1 MCRQQS
7 SRRIEEEFTTP
18 FTIEDENKNS
28 AKTREVAT
36 QTDLFESKEADIQ
49 TDASDVITLIKQ
61 YETKIEE
68 LKSEIE
74 RISKKND
81 CLQSKLFSIDRF
93 CAKDS
98 TISFCTSLPNN
109 NVLMEIY
116 NYLDPGEQGE
126 NVRYYIYSK
135 SAVPPDICDQ
145 GKGVNKTK
153 KGRPRLLRLID
164 EYFLVLCRLRQGFL
178 EEHLGHLFHMSTP
191 TVSRIVMT

>member
-81 CLQSKLFSIDRF
+81 CLQS
-93 CAKDS
+93 
-98 TISFCTSLPNN
+98 
-109 NVLMEIY
+109 
-116 NYLDPGEQGE
+116 
-126 NVRYYIYSK
+126 
-135 SAVPPDICDQ
+135 
-145 GKGVNKTK
+145 VNCS
-153 KGRPRLLRLID
+153 PLID
-164 EYFLVLCRLRQGFL
+164 FVLRILLYPSALRF
-178 EEHLGHLFHMSTP
+178 P
-191 TVSRIVMT
+191 TTMF

>member
-1 MCRQQS
+1 MELVNGCLKLNHKEPQALQLRQAINQPGLHLANVQQQS

-81 CLQSKLFSIDRF
+81 CLQSKLFSINRF

-98 TISFCTSLPNN
+98 AISFCTSLPNN

-116 NYLDPGEQGE
+116 NYLDPGEQ
-126 NVRYYIYSK
+126 
-135 SAVPPDICDQ
+135 
-145 GKGVNKTK
+145 
-153 KGRPRLLRLID
+153 
-164 EYFLVLCRLRQGFL
+164 
-178 EEHLGHLFHMSTP
+178 
-191 TVSRIVMT
+191 